1 MLSGKVGLV
10 QETGVDLQAGSL
22 MYVPYYDP
30 DMPAASVEERR
41 AAIKG
46 WVYSP
51 YRMRDLMGGILG
63 LWDETNHERVRL
75 QIFDDSLSIHSL
87 LYDSQVNNVEN
98 SVSST
103 PLTITRPIEFNG
115 ERWLLVFSREHHIT
129 SFQINVIIVFISGL
143 IISFLL
149 YLLALS

>member
-1 MLSGKVGLV
+1 
-10 QETGVDLQAGSL
+10 
-22 MYVPYYDP
+22 
-30 DMPAASVEERR
+30 
-41 AAIKG
+41 
-46 WVYSP
+46 
-51 YRMRDLMGGILG
+51 
-63 LWDETNHERVRL
+63 
-75 QIFDDSLSIHSL
+75 
-87 LYDSQVNNVEN
+87 QVNNVEN

-149 YLLALS
+149 YLLALSYFKIAIRSRQINRQNVELSKLNATKDKFFSIIAHD